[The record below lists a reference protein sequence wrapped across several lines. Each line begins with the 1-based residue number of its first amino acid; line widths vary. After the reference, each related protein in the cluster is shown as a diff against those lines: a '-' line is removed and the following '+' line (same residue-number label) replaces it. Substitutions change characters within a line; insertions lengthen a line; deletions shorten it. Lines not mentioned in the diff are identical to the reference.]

1 MIEQDNGPSEPLSDE
16 TSEDVYRL
24 IPPDPNADAAHFDEP
39 VLPEIVPEED
49 PSESTDAEKPR
60 LQFTLRDLLLVVI
73 GVAVWLSAMSVLSWS
88 WSILAG
94 VAGVAVFVSLV
105 FLSTNEP
112 ENPSVRF
119 AWWCV
124 FVIYLMTCLA
134 AIVIGT

>member
-1 MIEQDNGPSEPLSDE
+1 MGKHENEPSPSLPDK

-24 IPPDPNADAAHFDEP
+24 IPPDPETDAAHCQRP
-39 VLPEIVPEED
+39 VLPEIVPEVD
-49 PSESTDAEKPR
+49 PAESADAEKPP
-60 LQFTLRDLLLVVI
+60 LQFTLRDLLLLVI

-94 VAGVAVFVSLV
+94 LIGVAVFVSLV
-105 FLSTNEP
+105 FLSINEP

-124 FVIYLMTCLA
+124 FVVYLVTCLA